1 MKKTLFIFLLVLCVV
16 PIGSCGEKT
25 DEPIKVSIIQLIAD
39 PEKYQGKVVEVS
51 GVVEIIF
58 EGSSVYLN
66 REGWY
71 NTAEEKIG
79 LSINDR
85 IENNELWWQ
94 INDEWY
100 SHIDAAK
107 TYNGRYVT
115 VIGRFEQTGELSYY
129 RFGIISVSE
138 LYLNPSY
145 QKKDYYFDPDSPYY
159 MPEIADER
167 F

>member
-1 MKKTLFIFLLVLCVV
+1 MKKALFICLLILCVV
-16 PIGSCGEKT
+16 PVGSCGEKT

-39 PEKYQGKVVEVS
+39 PEQYQGKVVEVS

-71 NTAEEKIG
+71 NIAEEKIG
-79 LSINDR
+79 LSIKDK
-85 IENNELWWQ
+85 IEENELRWQ

-100 SHIDAAK
+100 SHIDAARK
-107 TYNGRYVT
+107 FNGRYAT
-115 VIGRFEQTGELSYY
+115 IIGRYDKTDNYFRYGSIT
-129 RFGIISVSE
+129 VSE

-145 QKKDYYFDPDSPYY
+145 QKRDYYFDPDDPYY